1 MPQDVFVIVLLLYFL
16 WNRSTRPAV
25 STSFCLPVKKG
36 WHFEQI
42 SRWISGLVDRVLNV
56 SPHAHLTVASTYSGC
71 MFAFI
76 SLRLL
81 MAAPCRACVRS
92 RSREHQLYTFSAL
105 LSARALT
112 IVLRSI

>member
-1 MPQDVFVIVLLLYFL
+1 MFWIFENQIYVPQDVFVVFLYFL

-25 STSFCLPVKKG
+25 STSFCLPVKNG

-42 SRWISGLVDRVLNV
+42 SRWISGFVERVLND

-76 SLRLL
+76 SLQTN
-81 MAAPCRACVRS
+81 VN
-92 RSREHQLYTFSAL
+92 YTFSSL
-105 LSARALT
+105 ISPREVT